1 MNNKSLETERLLL
14 RKPKIEDVEPM
25 FNNWASDPEVTKY
38 LTWPAHENIEV
49 TKREDISRHRVK

>member
-25 FNNWASDPEVTKY
+25 FNINGAFKTCKTDEFF
-38 LTWPAHENIEV
+38 
-49 TKREDISRHRVK
+49 